1 VPSLDDLGEALA
13 PLLGGFLPRQ
23 RWYAGSEPPADVE
36 VTVVD
41 SREGDPLL
49 VWLLVDAI
57 DAEGGRAMY
66 QIVVGGRPVPSDAE
80 FLQGKARVTLGEVDS
95 WIYYDALV
103 DPDLALLVLEKV
115 APDESADVARPLV
128 VEQSNTSVV
137 YDERLILKLF
147 RRVHPEPNPDVEIT
161 KLLGERGFP
170 HVVPQLAELRLEA
183 GRLAQQWP
191 ERPGAEGA
199 KSREDSYLSRD
210 DAASPHASFE
220 GSDLA
225 VVRQYLLGSTDAWEL
240 AHTSLRDLL
249 NTRVPPDEAGG
260 DFGPEALTLGDVTGR
275 LHLAMADV
283 FGTEAGSSEE
293 WLAGF
298 RAQLER
304 LPDVAAAAGTPVAE
318 VVDAG
323 AVEAALAAL
332 ADVSDAGKATRIH
345 GDLHLAQMLLADAGW
360 FVLDF
365 EGEPVRP
372 VAERVRASSPLRDV
386 AGMVRSFHYA
396 ARTGLAERGRDV
408 DPELVDLAVQWESRA
423 RDEFWRGYQSV
434 AGIDRLLPASTA
446 DRESLLRAFELD
458 KAVYEIIYE
467 LSHRPDWVD
476 IPASAVRRTLAL
488 VA

>member
-1 VPSLDDLGEALA
+1 MPSLDELGEALA

-23 RWYAGSEPPADVE
+23 RWYAGSEPPADVA
-36 VTVVD
+36 VTGLD
-41 SREGDPLL
+41 AREDDPML

-57 DAEGGRAMY
+57 AADGGRASY
-66 QIVVGGRPVPSDAE
+66 QIVLGGRPVPCDCE
-80 FLQGKARVTLGEVDS
+80 FLQGKARVTLGEVDG

-147 RRVHPEPNPDVEIT
+147 RRVYPEPNPDVEIT
-161 KLLGERGFP
+161 RLLGERGFP
-170 HVVPQLAELRLEA
+170 HVVPQLAELRY
-183 GRLAQQWP
+183 
-191 ERPGAEGA
+191 EG
-199 KSREDSYLSRD
+199 
-210 DAASPHASFE
+210 F
-220 GSDLA
+220 DLA

-249 NTRVPPDEAGG
+249 NTRVPPEEAGG
-260 DFGPEALTLGDVTGR
+260 DFGPEALTLGDVTAR
-275 LHLAMADV
+275 LHLAMAEV
-283 FGTEAGSSEE
+283 FGVEPGSPKD
-293 WLAGF
+293 WLDGF

-304 LPDVAAAAGTPVAE
+304 LPDVAAAAATPVAD
-318 VVDAG
+318 VVDAA
-323 AVEAALAAL
+323 AVDAALAAL
-332 ADVSDAGKATRIH
+332 ADVADAGRATRIH

-408 DPELVDLAVQWESRA
+408 DPELVELADQWESRA
-423 RDEFWRGYQSV
+423 VDEFWRGYQSV
-434 AGIDRLLPASTA
+434 TGIDRLLPASSA

-458 KAVYEIIYE
+458 KALYEIIYE

>member
-1 VPSLDDLGEALA
+1 VPSLDELGEALA

-23 RWYAGSEPPADVE
+23 RWYAGSEPPADVA
-36 VTVVD
+36 VTTLD
-41 SREGDPLL
+41 AREGDPLL

-57 DAEGGRAMY
+57 GTDGDRATY
-66 QIVVGGRPVPSDAE
+66 QVVLGGRPAPSECE
-80 FLQGKARVTLGEVDS
+80 FLQGKARVTLGEVDG
-95 WIYYDALV
+95 WIYYDAVV
-103 DPDLALLVLEKV
+103 DPDLALLVLERV

-147 RRVHPEPNPDVEIT
+147 RRVYPEPNPDVEIT

-170 HVVPQLAELRLEA
+170 HVVPQLAELRY
-183 GRLAQQWP
+183 
-191 ERPGAEGA
+191 ER
-199 KSREDSYLSRD
+199 
-210 DAASPHASFE
+210 
-220 GSDLA
+220 SDLA
-225 VVRQYLLGSTDAWEL
+225 VVRQYLLGSTDAWQL
-240 AHTSLRDLL
+240 ARTSLRDLL

-260 DFGPEALTLGDVTGR
+260 DFGPEALTLGDVTAH
-275 LHLAMADV
+275 LHLALAEV
-283 FGTEAGSSEE
+283 FGTEPGSPKD
-293 WLAGF
+293 WLTGF

-304 LPDVAAAAGTPVAE
+304 LSDVAAAATTPVAE
-318 VVDAG
+318 IVDAA
-323 AVEAALAAL
+323 AVDAALAAL
-332 ADVSDAGKATRIH
+332 ADVADAGRATRIH
-345 GDLHLAQMLLADAGW
+345 GDLHLAQMLLSDAGW

-372 VAERVRASSPLRDV
+372 VAERVRPSSPLRDV

-408 DPELVDLAVQWESRA
+408 DPELVDLADQWESRA
-423 RDEFWRGYQSV
+423 TGEFWRGYQSV
-434 AGIDRLLPASTA
+434 PGIDQLLPASPA

-458 KAVYEIIYE
+458 KALYEIIYE

>member
-1 VPSLDDLGEALA
+1 MGEALA
-13 PLLGGFLPRQ
+13 PLLGEFLPRQ
-23 RWYAGSEPPADVE
+23 RWYAGNEPPARVE
-36 VTVVD
+36 VTVLD
-41 SREGDPLL
+41 AREGEPSL
-49 VWLLVDAI
+49 VWLLADVVDG
-57 DAEGGRAMY
+57 EGGRATY

-80 FLQGKARVTLGEVDS
+80 FLQGKARVTLGEVDG

-103 DPDLALLVLEKV
+103 DPELALLVLEKV
-115 APDESADVARPLV
+115 APDETAEVARPLV

-170 HVVPQLAELRLEA
+170 HVVPQLAELRSEA
-183 GRLAQQWP
+183 
-191 ERPGAEGA
+191 
-199 KSREDSYLSRD
+199 
-210 DAASPHASFE
+210 F
-220 GSDLA
+220 DLA

-260 DFGPEALTLGDVTGR
+260 DFGPEALTLGDVTAR

-283 FGTEAGSSEE
+283 FGAEPGSSGT

-298 RAQLER
+298 QAQLER
-304 LPDVAAAAGTPVAE
+304 LPDVAAAAAVPMAE

-332 ADVSDAGKATRIH
+332 ADVPDPGMATRIH

-408 DPELVDLAVQWESRA
+408 DPELVDLAAQWESRA

>member
-1 VPSLDDLGEALA
+1 VPRLDELGETLA
-13 PLLGGFLPRQ
+13 PLLGGFLARQ
-23 RWYAGSEPPADVE
+23 RWYAGSEPPAE
-36 VTVVD
+36 VAVTSLD
-41 SREGDPLL
+41 ARGGDPLM
-49 VWLLVDAI
+49 VWLLVDALMA
-57 DAEGGRAMY
+57 DGGRATY
-66 QIVVGGRPVPSDAE
+66 QIVLGARPAPCDRE
-80 FLQGKARVTLGEVDS
+80 FLQGKARVTLGEVGG

-103 DPDLALLVLEKV
+103 DPDLALVVLEKV
-115 APDESADVARPLV
+115 APDESAAVARPLV

-147 RRVHPEPNPDVEIT
+147 RRVHPEPNPDVEVT

-170 HVVPQLAELRLEA
+170 HVVPQLAELSY
-183 GRLAQQWP
+183 
-191 ERPGAEGA
+191 EGA
-199 KSREDSYLSRD
+199 
-210 DAASPHASFE
+210 
-220 GSDLA
+220 DLA

-249 NTRVPPDEAGG
+249 NTRVPPEEAGG
-260 DFGPEALTLGDVTGR
+260 DFGPEALTLGDVTAR
-275 LHLAMADV
+275 LHLAMAEV
-283 FGTEAGSSEE
+283 FGTEPGSSAE

-298 RAQLER
+298 QAQLER
-304 LPDVAAAAGTPVAE
+304 LPDVAAAAAVPMSS
-318 VVDAG
+318 VVDVG

-332 ADVSDAGKATRIH
+332 ADVSDPGIATRIH

-408 DPELVDLAVQWESRA
+408 DAELVELATQWESRA

-434 AGIDRLLPASTA
+434 EGIDQLLPAPIP
-446 DRESLLRAFELD
+446 DRVSLLRAFELD

>member
-1 VPSLDDLGEALA
+1 MPSLDVVGEALA
-13 PLLGGFLPRQ
+13 PLLGDFLPRQ
-23 RWYAGSEPPADVE
+23 RWYAGSDPPARVE
-36 VTVVD
+36 VTVLD
-41 SREGDPLL
+41 AREGEPLL
-49 VWLLVDAI
+49 VWLLADAVDG
-57 DAEGGRAMY
+57 EGGRARY
-66 QIVVGGRPVPSDAE
+66 QIVLGGRPVPSDAE
-80 FLQGKARVTLGEVDS
+80 FLQGKARVTLGEVDG

-103 DPDLALLVLEKV
+103 DPELALLVLEKV
-115 APDESADVARPLV
+115 APDESAKVARPLV

-170 HVVPQLAELRLEA
+170 HVVPQLAELRSEA
-183 GRLAQQWP
+183 
-191 ERPGAEGA
+191 
-199 KSREDSYLSRD
+199 
-210 DAASPHASFE
+210 F
-220 GSDLA
+220 DLA

-249 NTRVPPDEAGG
+249 NTRVPPAEAGG
-260 DFGPEALTLGDVTGR
+260 DFGPEALTLGDVTAR

-283 FGTEAGSSEE
+283 FGTEPGSSGE

-298 RAQLER
+298 RAQLDR
-304 LPDVAAAAGTPVAE
+304 LPDVAAAAAVPMAE
-318 VVDAG
+318 VVDRG

-332 ADVSDAGKATRIH
+332 ADVSDAGMATRIH
-345 GDLHLAQMLLADAGW
+345 GDLHLAQVLLADAGW

-408 DPELVDLAVQWESRA
+408 DPELVDLAAQWESRA

-434 AGIDRLLPASTA
+434 AGIDRLLPASSA

>member
-1 VPSLDDLGEALA
+1 VPSLDVVGEALA
-13 PLLGGFLPRQ
+13 PLLGDFLPRQ
-23 RWYAGSEPPADVE
+23 RWYAGSDPPARVE
-36 VTVVD
+36 VTVLD
-41 SREGDPLL
+41 AREGEPLL
-49 VWLLVDAI
+49 VWLLADAVDG
-57 DAEGGRAMY
+57 EGGRARY
-66 QIVVGGRPVPSDAE
+66 QIVLGGRPVPSDAE
-80 FLQGKARVTLGEVDS
+80 FLQGKARVTLGEVDG

-103 DPDLALLVLEKV
+103 DPELALLVLEKV
-115 APDESADVARPLV
+115 APDESAKVARPLV

-170 HVVPQLAELRLEA
+170 HVVPQLAELRY
-183 GRLAQQWP
+183 
-191 ERPGAEGA
+191 EG
-199 KSREDSYLSRD
+199 
-210 DAASPHASFE
+210 F
-220 GSDLA
+220 DLA

-249 NTRVPPDEAGG
+249 NTRVPPAEAGG
-260 DFGPEALTLGDVTGR
+260 DFGPEALTLGDVTAR

-283 FGTEAGSSEE
+283 FGTEPGSSGE

-298 RAQLER
+298 RAQLDR
-304 LPDVAAAAGTPVAE
+304 LPDVAAAAAVPMAE
-318 VVDAG
+318 VVDRG

-332 ADVSDAGKATRIH
+332 ADVSDAGMATRIH
-345 GDLHLAQMLLADAGW
+345 GDLHLAQVLLADAGW

-408 DPELVDLAVQWESRA
+408 DPELVDLAAQWESRA

-434 AGIDRLLPASTA
+434 AGIDRLLPASSA

>member
-1 VPSLDDLGEALA
+1 M
-13 PLLGGFLPRQ
+13 PRQ
-23 RWYAGSEPPADVE
+23 RWYAGSEPPADVA
-36 VTVVD
+36 VTTLD
-41 SREGDPLL
+41 AREGDPLL

-57 DAEGGRAMY
+57 GADGGRATY
-66 QIVVGGRPVPSDAE
+66 QIVLGGRPAPCDAE
-80 FLQGKARVTLGEVDS
+80 FLQGKARVTLGEVDG

-103 DPDLALLVLEKV
+103 DPDLALLVLERV
-115 APDESADVARPLV
+115 APDESAEVARPLV

-147 RRVHPEPNPDVEIT
+147 RRVYPEPNPDVEIT
-161 KLLGERGFP
+161 KLLGERGFR
-170 HVVPQLAELRLEA
+170 HVVPQLAELRY
-183 GRLAQQWP
+183 
-191 ERPGAEGA
+191 EGW
-199 KSREDSYLSRD
+199 
-210 DAASPHASFE
+210 
-220 GSDLA
+220 DLA
-225 VVRQYLLGSTDAWEL
+225 VVRQYLLGSTDAWDL

-249 NTRVPPDEAGG
+249 NTRMPPEEAGG
-260 DFGPEALTLGDVTGR
+260 DFGPEALTLGDVTAR
-275 LHLAMADV
+275 LHLAMAEV
-283 FGTEAGSSEE
+283 FGTEPGSPKD
-293 WLAGF
+293 WLDGF

-304 LPDVAAAAGTPVAE
+304 LPDVAATAATPVAD
-318 VVDAG
+318 VVDAA
-323 AVEAALAAL
+323 AVGAALATL
-332 ADVSDAGKATRIH
+332 ADVADAGQATRIH

-372 VAERVRASSPLRDV
+372 VAERVRVSSPLRDV

-408 DPELVDLAVQWESRA
+408 DPELVELAEQWESRA
-423 RDEFWRGYQSV
+423 ADEFWRGYQAV
-434 AGIDRLLPASTA
+434 TGVDGLLPASAA

-458 KAVYEIIYE
+458 KALYEIIYE

>member
-1 VPSLDDLGEALA
+1 MPSLDVVGEALA
-13 PLLGGFLPRQ
+13 PLLGDFLPRQ
-23 RWYAGSEPPADVE
+23 RWYAGSDPPARVE
-36 VTVVD
+36 VTVLD
-41 SREGDPLL
+41 AREGEPLL
-49 VWLLVDAI
+49 VWLLADAVDG
-57 DAEGGRAMY
+57 EGGRARY
-66 QIVVGGRPVPSDAE
+66 QIVLGGRPVPSDAE
-80 FLQGKARVTLGEVDS
+80 FLQGKARVTLGEVDG

-103 DPDLALLVLEKV
+103 DPELALLVLEKV
-115 APDESADVARPLV
+115 APDESAKVARPLV

-170 HVVPQLAELRLEA
+170 HVVPQLAELRY
-183 GRLAQQWP
+183 
-191 ERPGAEGA
+191 EG
-199 KSREDSYLSRD
+199 
-210 DAASPHASFE
+210 F
-220 GSDLA
+220 DLA

-249 NTRVPPDEAGG
+249 NTRVPPAEAGG
-260 DFGPEALTLGDVTGR
+260 DFGPEALTLGDVTAR

-283 FGTEAGSSEE
+283 FGTEPGSSGE

-298 RAQLER
+298 RAQLDR
-304 LPDVAAAAGTPVAE
+304 LPDVAAAAAVPMAE
-318 VVDAG
+318 VVDRG

-332 ADVSDAGKATRIH
+332 ADVSDAGMATRIH
-345 GDLHLAQMLLADAGW
+345 GDLHLAQVLLADAGW

-408 DPELVDLAVQWESRA
+408 DPELVDLAAQWESRA

-434 AGIDRLLPASTA
+434 AGIDRLLPAASA

>member
-13 PLLGGFLPRQ
+13 PLLGDFLPRQ
-23 RWYAGSEPPADVE
+23 RWYAGNEPPARVE
-36 VTVVD
+36 ATVLDAREGEPLLIWLLADVVD
-41 SREGDPLL
+41 S
-49 VWLLVDAI
+49 
-57 DAEGGRAMY
+57 EGGRASY
-66 QIVVGGRPVPSDAE
+66 QIVLGGRPVLSDAE
-80 FLQGKARVTLGEVDS
+80 FLQGKARVTLGEVDG

-103 DPDLALLVLEKV
+103 DPELALLVLEKV
-115 APDESADVARPLV
+115 APDESARVARPLV

-147 RRVHPEPNPDVEIT
+147 RRVHSEPNPDVEIT

-170 HVVPQLAELRLEA
+170 HVVPQLAELR
-183 GRLAQQWP
+183 
-191 ERPGAEGA
+191 
-199 KSREDSYLSRD
+199 Y
-210 DAASPHASFE
+210 E

-225 VVRQYLLGSTDAWEL
+225 VVRQYLLGSTDAWDL

-260 DFGPEALTLGDVTGR
+260 DFGPEALTLGDVTAR
-275 LHLAMADV
+275 LHLAMAEV
-283 FGTEAGSSEE
+283 FGTEPGSTGE

-298 RAQLER
+298 QAQLER
-304 LPDVAAAAGTPVAE
+304 LPDVAAAAAVPMSAI
-318 VVDAG
+318 VDAG
-323 AVEAALAAL
+323 AVGAALAAL
-332 ADVSDAGKATRIH
+332 ADVSDPGLATRIH
-345 GDLHLAQMLLADAGW
+345 GDLHLAQMLLADSGW

-386 AGMVRSFHYA
+386 AGLVRSFHYA

-408 DPELVDLAVQWESRA
+408 DAELVELATQWESRA
-423 RDEFWRGYQSV
+423 RNEFWRGYQSV
-434 AGIDRLLPASTA
+434 EGIDRLLPASIA